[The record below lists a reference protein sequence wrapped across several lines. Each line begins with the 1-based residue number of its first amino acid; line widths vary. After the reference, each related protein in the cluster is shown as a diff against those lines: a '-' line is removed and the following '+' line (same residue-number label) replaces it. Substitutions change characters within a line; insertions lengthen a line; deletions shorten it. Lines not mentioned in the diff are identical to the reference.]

1 MLGYTAK
8 RTAHAVAVLFGVSV
22 IVFIMIH
29 LLPGGPA
36 RALLG
41 PRATP
46 ARVAAFNRQY
56 GYDKPLV
63 IQYFT
68 WLWQMLQGNL
78 GFSVKL
84 DENVTTAI
92 ASRLPGTALLV
103 GLANLLAFLI
113 AVPVGLGQAAR
124 RNRFFDY
131 VATGLAFLF
140 YSMPAFWLGLIL
152 VILLSEQ
159 LHLLPPI
166 VPQASFGQLLTHPG
180 DIALPVI
187 TLTLITTALFSRYM
201 RSSALENLPLD
212 YVRTA
217 RAKGLGTQQVLWR
230 HVLRNAASP
239 LITLVGLTLPVVVGG
254 AVVVESVFNYPG
266 MGLLFWNAAQ
276 SQDYPVI
283 LGVTLVIG
291 AATVVGSFLADI
303 CYAIADPRA
312 RLS

>member
-1 MLGYTAK
+1 MLRYSAR
-8 RTAHAVAVLFGVSV
+8 RTAHAVVVLFGVSV
-22 IVFIMIH
+22 IVFIMLH
-29 LLPGGPA
+29 LLPGSPA

-46 ARVAAFNRQY
+46 AKVAAFNQQY
-56 GYDKPLV
+56 GYNKPLF

-84 DENVTTAI
+84 NENVTTAI

-103 GLANLLAFLI
+103 GLANLFAFVI
-113 AVPVGLGQAAR
+113 AVPVGLMQAAR

-131 VATGLAFLF
+131 VATGLAFVF
-140 YSMPAFWLGLIL
+140 YSMPAFWLGLLL
-152 VILLSEQ
+152 VILFSEQ

-217 RAKGLGTQQVLWR
+217 RAKGMGGQQVLWR
-230 HVLRNAASP
+230 HVLRNAAGP
-239 LITLVGLTLPVVVGG
+239 LITLVGLTLPVVVSG
-254 AVVVESVFNYPG
+254 AILVESIFNYPG

-276 SQDYPVI
+276 SEDYPTI
-283 LGVTLVIG
+283 LGVTLVVG
-291 AATVVGSFLADI
+291 VATVVGSFIADVL
-303 CYAIADPRA
+303 YAIVDPRV

>member
-1 MLGYTAK
+1 MLKYTLA
-8 RTAHAVAVLFGVSV
+8 RILHAVIVLFGVSI
-22 IVFIMIH
+22 IVFVMIH

-46 ARVAAFNRQY
+46 QDVRAFNAEY

-63 IQYFT
+63 IQYFV
-68 WLWQMLQGNL
+68 WLSEVLRGNL

-84 DENVTTAI
+84 NQQVSSVI
-92 ASRLPGTALLV
+92 AARLPGTALLV
-103 GLANLLAFLI
+103 GLANLLAILI
-113 AVPVGLGQAAR
+113 AVPVGLAQAVR
-124 RNRFFDY
+124 RNKFFDY
-131 VATGLAFLF
+131 LATGFGFLF
-140 YSMPAFWLGLIL
+140 YSMPVFWLGLIL
-152 VILLSEQ
+152 VVLLSEQ
-159 LHLLPPI
+159 FHLLPPI
-166 VPQASFGQLLTHPG
+166 VPQASFGQLLLHPG

-187 TLTLITTALFSRYM
+187 TLTLVTTALFSRYM

-217 RAKGLGTQQVLWR
+217 RAKGVGRQRVIWR
-230 HVLRNAASP
+230 HVLRNAAGP

-254 AVVVESVFNYPG
+254 AVIVESVFNYPG

-283 LGVTLVIG
+283 LGVTIVTG
-291 AATVVGSFLADI
+291 AATVLGSLIADLL
-303 CYAIADPRA
+303 YAVADPRV
-312 RLS
+312 RFT